1 MRHDRKTRPR
11 RRINQG
17 EGAALKPAGHS
28 SAPLRDAVAPGPIQK
43 RKIFSP
49 PVLYGGSRRGAKPP
63 PRTTAQSRK
72 PQQSTHQRRQT
83 PTRPPAPRR
92 AFQTRHRNAPYAINA
107 APITTGISISANHNA
122 NAATANPAAIT
133 ATAIATRNTFV
144 AHGVGG
150 GPRNC
155 PSGVMSK
162 TLPAPDSFPRLMM
175 IFMPSKWPPP
185 TPRSRAPSLSF
196 GHPKKPR
203 PRPLTSLLSRSG
215 GSRRGAQP
223 HKLSQPSAGLRPI
236 GAKIELDSARLVAIL
251 GVDATDIGLRS
262 RPFRGASVP
271 DLLP

>member
-1 MRHDRKTRPR
+1 M
-11 RRINQG
+11 
-17 EGAALKPAGHS
+17 
-28 SAPLRDAVAPGPIQK
+28 
-43 RKIFSP
+43 
-49 PVLYGGSRRGAKPP
+49 LYGGSRRGAKPP
-63 PRTTAQSRK
+63 PRKTAQSRK

-83 PTRPPAPRR
+83 PPRPPAPRR

-203 PRPLTSLLSRSG
+203 PRPLTSLPSRSG

-223 HKLSQPSAGLRPI
+223 HKPSQPSAGLSPTPRQRPSPWTSNI
-236 GAKIELDSARLVAIL
+236 KVPHPKLSSPPRPPRGEPEGGTTAQTNTTKRRAPPRTRPGPLRASARRAEPL
-251 GVDATDIGLRS
+251 
-262 RPFRGASVP
+262 
-271 DLLP
+271 DLEYQGTPP